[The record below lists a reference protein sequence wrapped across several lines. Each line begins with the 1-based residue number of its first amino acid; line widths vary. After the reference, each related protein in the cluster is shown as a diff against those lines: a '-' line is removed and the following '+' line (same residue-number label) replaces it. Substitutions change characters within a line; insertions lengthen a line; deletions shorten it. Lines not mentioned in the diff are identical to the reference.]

1 MGNGVKDGEKNVAS
15 FIQWAATQTDDDFLQ
30 HIRGGQLNRSYVVKG
45 VGCGRSALLQNPQL
59 RSLLENLESD
69 LRERGILPPVAPLAA
84 SDGKPLRQHDP
95 KANASLKADQ
105 RASALEKE
113 VVALRAENAQL
124 KASLSRY
131 GELSEVIGELGLIPQ

>member
-1 MGNGVKDGEKNVAS
+1 MGNGVIDGEKNVAS

-59 RSLLENLESD
+59 RSLLENLETD
-69 LRERGILPPVAPLAA
+69 LRERGILPPVAPSEA

-95 KANASLKADQ
+95 KANASLRADQ
-105 RASALEKE
+105 RAAALEKE

>member
-1 MGNGVKDGEKNVAS
+1 MGNGVKDGEKNVAA

-30 HIRGGQLNRSYVVKG
+30 HIRGGQINRSYIVKG

-69 LRERGILPPVAPLAA
+69 LRERGILPPIATLAS
-84 SDGKPLRQHDP
+84 SDGKPPRPHDP

-113 VVALRAENAQL
+113 VVALRAEVAQL

-131 GELSEVIGELGLIPQ
+131 GELSEAIGELGLIPQ